1 MKISKDRELFRQDA
15 ANASSEA
22 EVLYPHLTGL
32 QGVANFSAPKRT
44 LAYLARQFISAAKHT
59 DTGLEALPMREFLEL
74 SRARRAFYHATE
86 TGLRSGWWSSLLA
99 KDFLKS
105 RESAPFRDYLKS
117 HIFKKAVAEI
127 GPGEQILRHREL
139 MRLTLGATHYL
150 SVDLRKESEKF
161 GATPLSRL

>member
-1 MKISKDRELFRQDA
+1 MKISKDLELIRQDA
-15 ANASSEA
+15 ANAPSGP
-22 EVLYPHLTGL
+22 EVLYPHLSGL
-32 QGVANFSAPKRT
+32 QGAANFSVPKRT
-44 LAYLARQFISAAKHT
+44 LAYLAQQLISAAKHT

-74 SRARRAFYHATE
+74 ARAKRAFYHATE
-86 TGLRSGWWSSLLA
+86 TGLRSSWWSSLLA

-105 RESAPFRDYLKS
+105 RESAAFRDYLHS

-127 GPGEQILRHREL
+127 GPGEPISSHREL

-150 SVDLRKESEKF
+150 SVDLRKESGKC